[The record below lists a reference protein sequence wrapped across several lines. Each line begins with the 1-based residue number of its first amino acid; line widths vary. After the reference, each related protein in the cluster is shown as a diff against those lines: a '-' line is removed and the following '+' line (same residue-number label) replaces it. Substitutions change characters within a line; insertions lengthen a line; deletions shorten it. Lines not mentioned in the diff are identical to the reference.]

1 MKLLSIQFCNFRQFY
16 GKTPRLMLA
25 SGDRN
30 TTIFHGNN
38 GSGKTSIT
46 NGFTW
51 VLYEKFSAAFA
62 AEEQLV
68 NKRAI
73 AETPLREP
81 VECFVELHFEHGTI
95 RYRARR
101 TCRAYATES
110 GVETGDSVLNL
121 QYAREDGRWRLPQEP
136 PDDVISRILP
146 ESLHRYFFFDGERI
160 EKLMRDDKRSEI
172 ADATKALLG
181 INAIGGGVRHLR
193 EVRKALDNQL
203 KGIGNP
209 ETKKF
214 IKQKQEREAQVDK
227 LDQRTTQIKEELAH
241 NSTLK
246 HDLNRQL
253 LELNG
258 AENLQ
263 LQRTQLEQQHQ
274 GAVQRIQQLRTGLA
288 EAIANHGYTVFLGE
302 MTQQFRGWLNQR
314 QEKGELRRG
323 IQRSFVEQLL
333 QHNRCICGA
342 ELHPG
347 SPGFENVKGWTQKA
361 GIADV
366 EETAIRLSSQVDE
379 IDAQAEA
386 FCQTTQ
392 QQQQELLQLG
402 QDVSGLAEQLESV
415 KEQLRRF
422 PDQDIQ
428 ELQQRLDQLELRTSE
443 LNQELGANQQQRVS
457 LQRDITQL
465 GKQVDQQQMNERKQ
479 VLAQQRIAAVAD
491 AMDRLQRIQDNFEQQ
506 FRQSLEE
513 RIQGLFRQISF
524 TPYIPILNENYELS
538 LIERTAGRDQVVA
551 ASTGENQIL
560 SLSFI
565 GGIIDGV
572 RSWSQRQALV
582 APDSSTYPVVMD
594 SPFGSLDE
602 MYRRQVAKSIPQLA
616 NQLVVLVTKTQW
628 RGEVETEMSDRI
640 GREYVLRY
648 NSPKP
653 DCEEDAIE
661 RFGVRYPLVC
671 RSPND
676 FEYTEIIAVEPENF

>member
-16 GKTPRLMLA
+16 GKTPRLILA
-25 SGDRN
+25 SGERN

-62 AEEQLV
+62 AEDQLV

-95 RYRARR
+95 LYRARR

-110 GVETGDSVLNL
+110 GVETGDSLLNL
-121 QYAREDGRWRLPQEP
+121 QYAQEDGRWLLPREP
-136 PDDVISRILP
+136 AYDIIARILP
-146 ESLHRYFFFDGERI
+146 ESLHSYFFFDGERI
-160 EKLMRDDKRSEI
+160 EKLMRDDKRSEL

-181 INAIGGGVRHLR
+181 INAIDGGVRHLK
-193 EVRKALDNQL
+193 EVRKSLENHL

-214 IKQKQEREAQVDK
+214 LKQKQDKEAKVDSLEK
-227 LDQRTTQIKEELAH
+227 RNQQIEADLKH
-241 NSTLK
+241 FGDKK

-253 LELNG
+253 LELQG

-263 LQRTQLEQQHQ
+263 LQRTTLEKQNDDM
-274 GAVQRIQQLRTGLA
+274 VNRIQQTRAGLA
-288 EAIANHGYTVFLGE
+288 EAIASKGYTVLLGDL
-302 MTQQFRGWLNQR
+302 TQGFRGWLSQR
-314 QEKGELRRG
+314 QETGELRRG

-333 QHNRCICGA
+333 NQERCICGA

-347 SPGFENVKGWTQKA
+347 SPGFESVQKWTEKA
-361 GIADV
+361 AIADV
-366 EETAIRLSSQVDE
+366 EETAIRLSSQVDD
-379 IDAQAEA
+379 IDSQAQE

-392 QQQQELLQLG
+392 EHHQALIQLIEELSSVRNG
-402 QDVSGLAEQLESV
+402 LESV
-415 KEQLRRF
+415 KDQLRSF

-428 ELQQRLDQLELRTSE
+428 NLQQQLDDLELRSSE
-443 LNQELGANQQQRVS
+443 LNQELGANQQQRLN
-457 LQRDITQL
+457 LQREITQL

-479 VLAQQRIAAVAD
+479 LLAQRRIAKVVD
-491 AMDRLQRIQDNFEQQ
+491 AIERLQRIQENFEQR

-513 RIQGLFRQISF
+513 RIQALFRQISF

-572 RSWSQRQALV
+572 RSWSQRQVLV
-582 APDSSTYPVVMD
+582 APNSSTYPVVMD

-628 RGEVETEMSDRI
+628 RGEVEREMCDRI
-640 GREYVLRY
+640 GQEYVLRY

-653 DCEEDAIE
+653 DCDEDAIE

-671 RSPND
+671 HSPQ
-676 FEYTEIIAVEPENF
+676 

>member
-16 GKTPRLMLA
+16 GKTPRLILA
-25 SGDRN
+25 SGERN

-38 GSGKTSIT
+38 GSGKTTIT

-62 AEEQLV
+62 AEDQLV

-81 VECFVELHFEHGTI
+81 VECFVEIHFEHGTI

-110 GVETGDSVLNL
+110 GVETGDSLLNL
-121 QYAREDGRWRLPQEP
+121 QYAREDGRWLLPREP
-136 PDDVISRILP
+136 QDDVIARILP

-181 INAIGGGVRHLR
+181 INAIGGGVRHLN
-193 EVRKALDNQL
+193 EVRKSIENHL

-209 ETKKF
+209 QTKKF
-214 IKQKQEREAQVDK
+214 IKQKQEREAKVEQLEK
-227 LDQRTTQIKEELAH
+227 RNQQIEDELKQYA
-241 NSTLK
+241 SQK
-246 HDLNRQL
+246 HDLNRHL
-253 LELNG
+253 LELQG

-263 LQRTQLEQQHQ
+263 LQRSTLEEKHQ
-274 GAVQRIQQLRTGLA
+274 DTVQRIQQTRAGLA
-288 EAIANHGYTVFLGE
+288 DAIATKGYTILLGE
-302 MTQQFRGWLNQR
+302 MTQQFRGWLSQR
-314 QEKGELRRG
+314 QETGELRRG

-333 QHNRCICGA
+333 KQERCICGA

-347 SPGFENVKGWTQKA
+347 SPGFENVQKWTEKA
-361 GIADV
+361 AIADI
-366 EETAIRLSSQVDE
+366 EETAIRLSSQVDD
-379 IDAQAEA
+379 IDAQAQE

-392 QQQQELLQLG
+392 AQQQSLIELSRELSSLNEG
-402 QDVSGLAEQLESV
+402 LESV
-415 KEQLRRF
+415 KQQLRSF

-428 ELQQRLDQLELRTSE
+428 DLQQQLDHLELRSSE
-443 LNQELGANQQQRVS
+443 LNQELGANQQQRVN
-457 LQRDITQL
+457 LQREITQL
-465 GKQVDQQQMNERKQ
+465 GKDVDQQQMNERKQ
-479 VLAQQRIAAVAD
+479 LLAQRRIAAVQE
-491 AMDRLQRIQDNFEQQ
+491 AMERLQQIQANFEQR
-506 FRQSLEE
+506 FRESLEE
-513 RIQGLFRQISF
+513 RIQALFRQISF

-572 RSWSQRQALV
+572 RSWSQRQVLV
-582 APDSSTYPVVMD
+582 APNSSTYPVVMD

-628 RGEVETEMSDRI
+628 RGEVETEMGDRI

-653 DCEEDAIE
+653 DCDEDAIE

-671 RSPND
+671 RSPNEY
-676 FEYTEIIAVEPENF
+676 EYTEIVPVESEF